1 MSNKTNRNPLAK
13 VTTDKK
19 KVTAKPVYK
28 LGVVGWFLSKV
39 CINFTRWLADKVFGA
54 FANWVESK
62 LKK

>member
-1 MSNKTNRNPLAK
+1 MSDKKVVK
-13 VTTDKK
+13 VTK
-19 KVTAKPVYK
+19 KVTAEPVYK

-54 FANWVESK
+54 FANWVEGK